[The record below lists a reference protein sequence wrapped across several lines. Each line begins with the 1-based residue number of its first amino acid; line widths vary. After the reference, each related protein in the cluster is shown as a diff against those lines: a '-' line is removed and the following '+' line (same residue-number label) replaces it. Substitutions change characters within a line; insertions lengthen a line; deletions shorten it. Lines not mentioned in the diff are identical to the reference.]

1 MREAFRCMEPSRLEI
16 QNMKTIYTRA
26 DDASVAD
33 SEMDTEL
40 HALFLTELADIYDA
54 ENRLLKAL
62 PKMAEAAHCDDL
74 RAAFESHIEE
84 TKGHAARLEQIA
96 ASLGEELEK
105 HTCKAMKGLIA
116 EGEDLMDELKD
127 SSALDAGLIAAAQK
141 VEHYEIATYGTL
153 CAWAEE
159 MGHEHELEL
168 LHASLEEE
176 KSADKKLTELAYGG
190 ENSEAEE

>member
-1 MREAFRCMEPSRLEI
+1 
-16 QNMKTIYTRA
+16 MKTTNTRA
-26 DDASVAD
+26 DDAPVTN

-54 ENRLLKAL
+54 ENRLIKAL
-62 PKMAEAAHCDDL
+62 PKMAEAAHCDVL
-74 RAAFESHIEE
+74 RAAFESHLDE
-84 TKGHAARLEQIA
+84 TQGHVARLEQIA
-96 ASLGEELEK
+96 TSLGEELEK
-105 HTCKAMKGLIA
+105 RTCQAMKGLIA
-116 EGEDLMDELKD
+116 EGEDLIAELKD

-168 LHASLEEE
+168 LRTTLDEE
-176 KSADKKLTELAYGG
+176 KRADEKLTELAFGG